1 MRSAI
6 AVEEANQEKIY
17 KYIVDSKRNGTIYT
31 GVTSNLANRIYQQKN
46 HIMQGFSAKYNYNI
60 LVYIE
65 YFDDMQRAIAKEKI
79 IKGGSR
85 KRKLALIEKN
95 NPNWDDLYHSIL

>member
-65 YFDDMQRAIAKEKI
+65 YFDDMQVQ
-79 IKGGSR
+79 R
-85 KRKLALIEKN
+85 KK
-95 NPNWDDLYHSIL
+95 S